1 MHRRFFLVLASL
13 IFAARSTAP
22 CSAAPHSSALDHI
35 NVTYRGGPLLQH
47 VKVSTLF
54 WGPSWNGSPIP
65 SYLNSFFTTL
75 FADGRYMAN
84 LAQYSAGG
92 YTIGNGEFAGT
103 TTDDQDLSS
112 RVTDTQIQAE
122 IRAQVA
128 AGHLPQPDP
137 DTLYIVVIPG
147 AEPVVDPSGAVST
160 RLFNAYHYY
169 SRNEGFAYAVV
180 IDQSSAQLTKSAS
193 HEMAEAVTDPQV
205 DRRFTLGWYDDRN
218 GEIGDIPNALYAAG
232 RIGRSQWIDLL
243 VGSDGTQYVVQTEWS
258 NKDNGPVAFAPV
270 SAGP

>member
-1 MHRRFFLVLASL
+1 MRRAYSLALASVIAVAL
-13 IFAARSTAP
+13 GSAPSSGAPRSNP
-22 CSAAPHSSALDHI
+22 LDRI

-54 WGPSWNGSPIP
+54 WGSSWKGSPIP
-65 SYLNSFFTTL
+65 DYLNSFFTAL

-103 TTDDQDLSS
+103 TTDDQDLSAQ
-112 RVTDTQIQAE
+112 VTDAQIQAE
-122 IRAQVA
+122 IGAQVA
-128 AGHLPQPDP
+128 AGGLPQPDP
-137 DTLYIVVIPG
+137 DTLYVVVVPG
-147 AEPVVDPSGAVST
+147 SEPVTDPHGTVST
-160 RLFNAYHYY
+160 RHFNAYHYY
-169 SRNEGFAYAVV
+169 SQNGGFAYAVV
-180 IDQSSAQLTKSAS
+180 IDHSQAQLTKSAS

-205 DRRFTLGWYDDRN
+205 DRDSTLGWYDDRN

-232 RIGRSQWIDLL
+232 RIGQSQWLDVL

-258 NKDNGPVAFAPV
+258 NQNNAPVAFAPV
-270 SAGP
+270 NAAP